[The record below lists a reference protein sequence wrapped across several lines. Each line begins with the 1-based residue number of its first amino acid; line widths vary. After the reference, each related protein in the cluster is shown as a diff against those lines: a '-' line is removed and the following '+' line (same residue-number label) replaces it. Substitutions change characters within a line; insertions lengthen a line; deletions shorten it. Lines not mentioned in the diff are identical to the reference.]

1 MGRIN
6 KSYLKQLAERKKFQS
21 GGFSTE
27 GYRRDSPDVDNPYNV
42 IPSNYISM
50 DDVDFPIYAVSND
63 GEEDILY
70 PGEERIFSGDYVTE
84 FPLKNM
90 GNEKFGQTGF
100 ENFLKSQQSKNL
112 NQRPAFLQQNVK
124 PTTTCPKGFI
134 FDSRAGKCV
143 SESNYSFWRALNPET
158 GVDPQKAIQQN
169 QRYRTSYD
177 YMQAY
182 QNSPRYKEML
192 RNSAENEQ
200 DYLTLSEG
208 RDKNLQTIPPLMLKA
223 QPKESP
229 GLGGESYDRTGQI
242 ILYPQSA
249 NNLDVPVHEIS
260 HSTDRPLDVS
270 KSKERL
276 MPKKD
281 IDYIQKNK
289 AQDIYSSRDY
299 FNTNQYKQLSED
311 EFNKKASKF
320 KSYYTDYIGD
330 PSETRARLNAIRQL
344 SKENNLYDPFTQK
357 VNTDTYYKKLKNFN
371 FRKTPDYDPMKQL
384 QSIYSDEEIIYMLNN
399 ISKNESAQTEK
410 YAQKGLENSSEQFLK
425 NWVEKRK
432 IRDAYIQEAY
442 SMDQPEFVKR
452 AQNFPPVVTVPN
464 IDNNPNITGRYES
477 SSGRVL
483 RTPDAPPHVTTHEQ
497 THYLQSFPSYMRT
510 VHKDIVG
517 NELKPVEQLSGDYKE
532 KYDYFS
538 NPDEVHSR
546 IMVLREKA
554 GFKPNKQ
561 VTEKNLNKFLK
572 GYKGDV
578 DNINDLL
585 ELSKDK
591 KGLLNMLNYMA
602 VKEKPTEYY
611 GQKGFYKPDFRTKSQ
626 ITNAQGQQRENTY
639 VNPVVK
645 NAAQL
650 QRINQIQEQERQRR
664 IKEAADRVQ
673 GTLRETNDADREAQN
688 REDYTLL
695 GRAQKLGRGDFNPLV
710 VAAGAA
716 DMINPA
722 ALWYAGKDLVR
733 GAQEVEKGISNLDLG
748 QVGSGLLQTGLNAL
762 YLTPGVRAAGAP
774 IVKNVAPLI
783 KPVVKPVYNAVS
795 SVVNSPKLNYLLEY
809 KRLPK
814 SLENIKKSPEASI
827 EKIVNP
833 KIDQVDQS
841 ARSYRFLEGL
851 EKGAASLDESVA
863 KRIKD
868 LESAEGFKRLVAQ
881 EKEYLKSINYK
892 GPVNTRAEINAQ
904 ARINELKGYRNVN
917 KEAGKYR
924 KENIVTSN
932 NEFVKDPDLY
942 DNAYYNIP
950 ESNLTNMI
958 VNDLYTPNL
967 SSFNYGSSSQVPFVN
982 IMKSPQLGSKVI
994 PGEIGIGYNF
1004 IKNKPIEMHEIAHAL
1019 QRRRILPFDKEI
1031 AKSITPKRYLT
1042 SGEKNSYKYF
1052 SKGSKKR
1059 EPSAFLNELRE
1070 SMQQKGF
1077 IPDYY
1082 SEIKPEQVQAAYNY
1096 FRKNPI
1102 GVFKPEAGLGKKFL
1116 SNTRIFDFM
1125 EPNQSNFQELSRLL
1139 NKAPAIVGAV
1149 GTGLGV
1155 GTLQQN
1161 QKPKGTYQGGGT
1173 ILAEPDYDI
1182 YKAPKQGNYLLPD
1195 INRPY
1200 YTDEQGGK
1208 RSEYKMGF
1216 NLDGKETLL
1225 PTVVGGRQLTPEEA
1239 INRYYQ
1245 TGLHMGQYNTPEEAE
1260 YASRLRTAKYNMLQD
1275 PARFNA
1281 SMFQMGGTIGIPG
1294 VNGQVVSSGPQPLT
1308 SVKKTRGPISKD
1320 SKGDVKTMSNKQVKK
1335 ILKNIK

>member
-6 KSYLKQLAERKKFQS
+6 KSYLKQLAERKKFEL

-63 GEEDILY
+63 GDEDILY

-84 FPLKNM
+84 FPLNNM

-112 NQRPAFLQQNVK
+112 NQRPVFLQQNVK

-208 RDKNLQTIPPLMLKA
+208 RDKNLQTIPPLILKA

-229 GLGGESYDRTGQI
+229 RLGGESYDRTGQI

-371 FRKTPDYDPMKQL
+371 FRKTLDYDPMKQL

-432 IRDAYIQEAY
+432 IRDPYIQEAY

-477 SSGRVL
+477 TTGKVL
-483 RTPDAPPHVTTHEQ
+483 RTPTAPPHVVTHEQ
-497 THYLQSFPSYMRT
+497 THYLQDFPNYMRT
-510 VHKDIVG
+510 VHQNIVG
-517 NELKPVEQLSGDYKE
+517 NELKPVEQQQGIYKE
-532 KYDYFS
+532 KYPYFS
-538 NPDEVHSR
+538 DPDEVHSR

-554 GFKPNKQ
+554 GFKPDKT

-585 ELSKDK
+585 EISKDK
-591 KGLLNMLNYMA
+591 KALLNMLNYMA
-602 VKEKPTEYY
+602 VNEKPTEYY
-611 GQKGFYKPDFRTKSQ
+611 GQVGLYKPDFRSKSQ
-626 ITNAQGQQRENTY
+626 IAADYGATGETTKMTSKINPVSKRLIDEANYERLKSQQPSFNQGYKKTASDIERSDYYRKQQESKNALKNALRNVDVVTDIMQVGNFIPHPIAQG
-639 VNPVVK
+639 
-645 NAAQL
+645 
-650 QRINQIQEQERQRR
+650 I
-664 IKEAADRVQ
+664 
-673 GTLRETNDADREAQN
+673 
-688 REDYTLL
+688 
-695 GRAQKLGRGDFNPLV
+695 
-710 VAAGAA
+710 
-716 DMINPA
+716 
-722 ALWYAGKDLVR
+722 
-733 GAQEVEKGISNLDLG
+733 G
-748 QVGSGLLQTGLNAL
+748 QVGNWLGAGVDAYEAARSAYEGDYGNAAFNLATAALPSMIKNPNVLGGYRRSSKYNFGNRSFYNPVDRLYGKMTSRQLAGNRALLGTL
-762 YLTPGVRAAGAP
+762 GVETAYDAGAF
-774 IVKNVAPLI
+774 N
-783 KPVVKPVYNAVS
+783 N
-795 SVVNSPKLNYLLEY
+795 
-809 KRLPK
+809 
-814 SLENIKKSPEASI
+814 
-827 EKIVNP
+827 
-833 KIDQVDQS
+833 
-841 ARSYRFLEGL
+841 
-851 EKGAASLDESVA
+851 
-863 KRIKD
+863 
-868 LESAEGFKRLVAQ
+868 
-881 EKEYLKSINYK
+881 
-892 GPVNTRAEINAQ
+892 NTRLGLPIN
-904 ARINELKGYRNVN
+904 
-917 KEAGKYR
+917 
-924 KENIVTSN
+924 
-932 NEFVKDPDLY
+932 
-942 DNAYYNIP
+942 
-950 ESNLTNMI
+950 M
-958 VNDLYTPNL
+958 
-967 SSFNYGSSSQVPFVN
+967 
-982 IMKSPQLGSKVI
+982 
-994 PGEIGIGYNF
+994 
-1004 IKNKPIEMHEIAHAL
+1004 
-1019 QRRRILPFDKEI
+1019 
-1031 AKSITPKRYLT
+1031 
-1042 SGEKNSYKYF
+1042 
-1052 SKGSKKR
+1052 
-1059 EPSAFLNELRE
+1059 
-1070 SMQQKGF
+1070 
-1077 IPDYY
+1077 
-1082 SEIKPEQVQAAYNY
+1082 
-1096 FRKNPI
+1096 
-1102 GVFKPEAGLGKKFL
+1102 
-1116 SNTRIFDFM
+1116 
-1125 EPNQSNFQELSRLL
+1125 
-1139 NKAPAIVGAV
+1139 
-1149 GTGLGV
+1149 
-1155 GTLQQN
+1155 
-1161 QKPKGTYQGGGT
+1161 QKP
-1173 ILAEPDYDI
+1173 
-1182 YKAPKQGNYLLPD
+1182 
-1195 INRPY
+1195 
-1200 YTDEQGGK
+1200 
-1208 RSEYKMGF
+1208 
-1216 NLDGKETLL
+1216 
-1225 PTVVGGRQLTPEEA
+1225 
-1239 INRYYQ
+1239 
-1245 TGLHMGQYNTPEEAE
+1245 QY
-1260 YASRLRTAKYNMLQD
+1260 
-1275 PARFNA
+1275 
-1281 SMFQMGGTIGIPG
+1281 QMGGTMGIPG
-1294 VNGQVVSSGPQPLT
+1294 VNGQVVSSGPTPLT
-1308 SVKKTRGPISKD
+1308 SVKKTRGPISKN
-1320 SKGDVKTMSNKQVKK
+1320 SKGDIKTMSPKAVKQT
-1335 ILKNIK
+1335 LKYSK

>member
-1 MGRIN
+1 MGIS
-6 KSYLKQLAERKKFQS
+6 KSYLKELAKNKKFGQKGYKELPNDQNVRIPVTGALKGTKEFYTSFMNSPRYQQMLQGKTFNPYGTFRGVSSDYIRDARLRNLQGSKDNIYTFGNPKDWKTYTGNADDVLGFSKSANGAIYLNPRFYNKPQPETFEDSELRRETLSHEFSHSIDRPLPYTGVRLIPDEDIYEIQDRVLANQREFLKKKGNKRSTWEYLTEPTEIRARINSVRERLWKNGVDIGNKQITAEDIKDINTENLKDLRDVLKEEDIIWMLNNISKTESPQKEKYAQS
-21 GGFSTE
+21 GAYISTQ
-27 GYRRDSPDVDNPYNV
+27 GYKRNSPDVNNPYNV
-42 IPSNYISM
+42 IPSNQITM
-50 DDVDFPIYAVSND
+50 KGVDFPVMGTDNMGYQQMM
-63 GEEDILY
+63 Y
-70 PGEERIFSGDYVTE
+70 PGQDYTFPGDYVTE
-84 FPLKNM
+84 FPMKNM
-90 GNEKFGQTGF
+90 GNKRFAQAGIEK
-100 ENFLKSQQSKNL
+100 K
-112 NQRPAFLQQNVK
+112 
-124 PTTTCPKGFI
+124 
-134 FDSRAGKCV
+134 
-143 SESNYSFWRALNPET
+143 
-158 GVDPQKAIQQN
+158 
-169 QRYRTSYD
+169 
-177 YMQAY
+177 
-182 QNSPRYKEML
+182 
-192 RNSAENEQ
+192 
-200 DYLTLSEG
+200 
-208 RDKNLQTIPPLMLKA
+208 
-223 QPKESP
+223 
-229 GLGGESYDRTGQI
+229 
-242 ILYPQSA
+242 
-249 NNLDVPVHEIS
+249 
-260 HSTDRPLDVS
+260 
-270 KSKERL
+270 
-276 MPKKD
+276 
-281 IDYIQKNK
+281 
-289 AQDIYSSRDY
+289 
-299 FNTNQYKQLSED
+299 
-311 EFNKKASKF
+311 
-320 KSYYTDYIGD
+320 
-330 PSETRARLNAIRQL
+330 
-344 SKENNLYDPFTQK
+344 
-357 VNTDTYYKKLKNFN
+357 
-371 FRKTPDYDPMKQL
+371 
-384 QSIYSDEEIIYMLNN
+384 
-399 ISKNESAQTEK
+399 
-410 YAQKGLENSSEQFLK
+410 
-425 NWVEKRK
+425 
-432 IRDAYIQEAY
+432 
-442 SMDQPEFVKR
+442 
-452 AQNFPPVVTVPN
+452 
-464 IDNNPNITGRYES
+464 
-477 SSGRVL
+477 
-483 RTPDAPPHVTTHEQ
+483 
-497 THYLQSFPSYMRT
+497 
-510 VHKDIVG
+510 
-517 NELKPVEQLSGDYKE
+517 
-532 KYDYFS
+532 
-538 NPDEVHSR
+538 
-546 IMVLREKA
+546 
-554 GFKPNKQ
+554 
-561 VTEKNLNKFLK
+561 
-572 GYKGDV
+572 
-578 DNINDLL
+578 
-585 ELSKDK
+585 K
-591 KGLLNMLNYMA
+591 KGL
-602 VKEKPTEYY
+602 
-611 GQKGFYKPDFRTKSQ
+611 YKPDFRTKSQ
-626 ITNAQGQQRENTY
+626 IANAQGQQRENTY
-639 VNPVVK
+639 VKPVVK

-664 IKEAADRVQ
+664 IKEAADRAN
-673 GTLRETNDADREAQN
+673 GTLRETNDADREAMN

-710 VAAGAA
+710 LAAGAA
-716 DMINPA
+716 DLINPA
-722 ALWYAGKDLVR
+722 AYWYAGKDLVR

-748 QVGSGLLQTGLNAL
+748 QVGSGLLQTGLSAL
-762 YLTPGVRAAGAP
+762 YLTPGVRAAGTP

-942 DNAYYNIP
+942 NNAYYNIP

-958 VNDLYTPNL
+958 VNDLYTPDL

-1173 ILAEPDYDI
+1173 KDSDYMNFVRSLPSNLAQPNDPSYNLRGYWNALGNPESFDYNQPTDPQGYYHAFSRDPRTGQILKAPFHPSFKEGVSDKGAYKIASPRGDVYTQGFKYPAYEGPYALPKNAIIDNNYDFLNKPDYEG
-1182 YKAPKQGNYLLPD
+1182 YF
-1195 INRPY
+1195 
-1200 YTDEQGGK
+1200 QGG
-1208 RSEYKMGF
+1208 
-1216 NLDGKETLL
+1216 
-1225 PTVVGGRQLTPEEA
+1225 
-1239 INRYYQ
+1239 
-1245 TGLHMGQYNTPEEAE
+1245 
-1260 YASRLRTAKYNMLQD
+1260 
-1275 PARFNA
+1275 
-1281 SMFQMGGTIGIPG
+1281 GTMGIPG
-1294 VNGQVVSSGPQPLT
+1294 VNGQVVSSGPGIQDDE
-1308 SVKKTRGPISKD
+1308 GN
-1320 SKGDVKTMSNKQVKK
+1320 VKTMSSKQVKQTLKYSRYKPNK
-1335 ILKNIK
+1335 I